1 MWQGDTGD
9 RLYMILDGSAVVL
22 QSKAGIL
29 TTIEGKNPVTEI
41 AQLGPGQI
49 FGELALLNNAPRKA
63 VS

>member
-1 MWQGDTGD
+1 
-9 RLYMILDGSAVVL
+9 MILDGSAVVL